1 MGRCPAE
8 GLEASIHVLFL
19 FGVAA
24 FLAYDWYKRDDKDR
38 PNRKQADWATALARF
53 VCRRPLGLVAIISA
67 YAAYLSLAAFV
78 DVDCLE
84 ARSLHLVTALEQ
96 YARQDE
102 VTSYNLDNWESAQ
115 KASIQRGLCAPA
127 RRRLAAVGDTEHLK
141 LFYAARNR
149 PNDVITEKSLLD
161 ARILEGRI
169 TSDDGFDDHCYV
181 AGGAGGAN
189 RRCSNAAVRSWT
201 DPFFAGGAVVGDA
214 AAVAA
219 AAAEFAQSA
228 EGRYFF
234 DVFFTIK
241 NPTSNVSRSEIFFS
255 LTDREAFR
263 QWAKDYLLPT
273 LERASTADTRVC
285 WLNGD
290 VNDIE
295 VEEAVTHD
303 ALLAIGSLIFVY
315 LCMIVHTRSPIV
327 ATVAMAQV
335 LASVPIGV
343 YLHRALFRVDQF
355 YVLNFLGLFIIAGIG
370 ADDSFLLFDV
380 WKAEVDRGPSRTLP
394 EILAAAYRAAG
405 ASMAVTSISSAASF
419 FANTYSTLPALRSF
433 GIFCGTLI
441 MVNFAFVMLVF
452 PAALVMRSRMR
463 PPAEDARVDVGGE
476 DVVDASS
483 VQVLE
488 RPATPTGDEGD
499 ANPLALRAAPAARS
513 RSRSED
519 EEREPLNLW
528 GRVAVVLA
536 TPAELAE
543 AYQRFKSWAAI
554 DKFFGRTLP
563 TAVKRFHKVI
573 LVAALA
579 LAVMG
584 FASTA
589 AELKADDEPPRFF
602 HRSHNLGLVY
612 ELSEDYF
619 AAGAERGLSS
629 AGGVVNVDVDAPTPG
644 PTPRPVAAPSAPT
657 PSTTTPNPSVKP
669 TAQPLPQPTPR
680 PTPEPT
686 PLANNP
692 TGAPVFAPTPKPTPL
707 PTPRPSSLPTLP
719 RPTTPAGPVAPQ
731 PTAAPTILTDER
743 FCNGAGTSYYD
754 DGGVNRCECFAGF
767 AGTRCQTQD
776 VQYLDPGAMVTLD
789 LVHGLKQR
797 PGKPT
802 ARYRFGKPRYRG
814 AFDLAE
820 PEAQVYVRDT
830 CLKAV
835 GKSKL
840 KANTAHSVCLLD
852 IFEAKFLAP
861 KGLGLP
867 VEPRDKFVELFAD
880 FRQSN
885 VLLDGS
891 RVEEWIGFDCATNEA
906 TWIRDHIVL
915 TVRRDSSVEDR
926 LDVFREWRDYLDERA
941 DGRPAGAGRALLASS
956 QEVMASLEANIVEN
970 SLIAATLSV
979 CSCFFCVLALTR
991 AVAHT
996 GLILACVV
1004 WINALLASL
1013 ITWMLGWKIGIIE
1026 AISFTIFVGVSVDY
1040 ALHVDRAFRYAC
1052 AGEMIRG
1059 GRLQQLRRALGEV
1072 GAPVAAAAA
1081 TTFGAAI
1088 FLLFCIIQP
1097 FYKLGALICA
1107 HTFLSAFA
1115 ALVVLPAVL
1124 VVMPDR
1130 SVSPAPVDDSEATA
1144 VDVPTTDAF
1153 ELPGLGHA
1161 ATDAGEGDTARA
1173 SRDDVKGPRHE
1184 SGEDLL

>member
-53 VCRRPLGLVAIISA
+53 VCRRPLGIVSIIAA

-343 YLHRALFRVDQF
+343 YLHRALFHVDQF

-513 RSRSED
+513 RSRSDD

-629 AGGVVNVDVDAPTPG
+629 ASGVANVDVEAPTPG

-840 KANTAHSVCLLD
+840 KANSVHSICVLS
-852 IFEAKFLAP
+852 IFETDFLGP
-861 KGLGLP
+861 MGLALP
-867 VEPRDKFVELFAD
+867 LGRDDFRNLFAE

-906 TWIRDHIVL
+906 TWVRDNIVL
-915 TVRRDSSVEDR
+915 TVRKDAAVEDR
-926 LDVFREWRDYLDERA
+926 LDVFQEWRDYLDDRA
-941 DGRPAGAGRALLASS
+941 SGRPAGVGRALLASS
-956 QEVMASLEANIVEN
+956 QEVMASLETNIVTG
-970 SLIAATLSV
+970 SLAAAGISV
-979 CSCFFCVLALTR
+979 AACFACVLLLTR
-991 AVAHT
+991 AVVHT
-996 GLILACVV
+996 GLVLATVV

-1013 ITWMLGWKIGIIE
+1013 ITWSLAWKIGIIE
-1026 AISFTIFVGVSVDY
+1026 AIAFTIFVGISVDY

-1107 HTFLSAFA
+1107 HTFLSAVA

-1144 VDVPTTDAF
+1144 VDVPTTEAF
-1153 ELPGLGHA
+1153 ELPGLGPA

-1173 SRDDVKGPRHE
+1173 SRDDVKGPGHE
-1184 SGEDLL
+1184 PGEDLL

>member
-161 ARILEGRI
+161 ARILEGRV

-343 YLHRALFRVDQF
+343 YLHRALFHVDQF

-513 RSRSED
+513 RSRSDD

-707 PTPRPSSLPTLP
+707 PTPRPSSVPA
-719 RPTTPAGPVAPQ
+719 PTTPVGPVAPQ

-840 KANTAHSVCLLD
+840 KANSVHSICVLS
-852 IFEAKFLAP
+852 IFETDFLGP
-861 KGLGLP
+861 MGLALP
-867 VEPRDKFVELFAD
+867 LGRDDFRNLFAE

-906 TWIRDHIVL
+906 TWIRDQIVL

-970 SLIAATLSV
+970 SLVAATLSV

-1107 HTFLSAFA
+1107 HTFLSAVA

-1161 ATDAGEGDTARA
+1161 ATDAGEGDTART
-1173 SRDDVKGPRHE
+1173 SRDDVKGPSHE
-1184 SGEDLL
+1184 PGEDLL

>member
-24 FLAYDWYKRDDKDR
+24 FLAWDRYKRDDLDR

-343 YLHRALFRVDQF
+343 YLHRALFHVDQF

-513 RSRSED
+513 RSRSDD

-719 RPTTPAGPVAPQ
+719 RPTTPVGPVAPQ

-840 KANTAHSVCLLD
+840 KANSVHSICVLS
-852 IFEAKFLAP
+852 IFETDFLGP
-861 KGLGLP
+861 MGLALP
-867 VEPRDKFVELFAD
+867 LGRDDFRNLFAE

-906 TWIRDHIVL
+906 TWVRDNIVL
-915 TVRRDSSVEDR
+915 TVRKDAAVEDR
-926 LDVFREWRDYLDERA
+926 LDVFQEWRDYLDDRA
-941 DGRPAGAGRALLASS
+941 SGRPAGVGRALLASS
-956 QEVMASLEANIVEN
+956 QEVMASLETNIVTG
-970 SLIAATLSV
+970 SLAAAGISV
-979 CSCFFCVLALTR
+979 AACFACVLLLTR
-991 AVAHT
+991 AVVHT
-996 GLILACVV
+996 GLVLATVV

-1013 ITWMLGWKIGIIE
+1013 ITWSLAWKIGIIE
-1026 AISFTIFVGVSVDY
+1026 AIAFTIFVGISVDY

-1052 AGEMIRG
+1052 AGEMIRA

-1081 TTFGAAI
+1081 TTFGAAV
-1088 FLLFCIIQP
+1088 FLLFCIILP
-1097 FYKLGALICA
+1097 FRKLGVLICA
-1107 HTFLSAFA
+1107 HTAFSGVA
-1115 ALVVLPAVL
+1115 ALVVLPAIL
-1124 VVMPDR
+1124 VVLPNKD
-1130 SVSPAPVDDSEATA
+1130 VSPAREEQTESSAVEMAPVQALPPLPEKGVRVAEQEKSDLD
-1144 VDVPTTDAF
+1144 DVPLDQD
-1153 ELPGLGHA
+1153 PGNYI
-1161 ATDAGEGDTARA
+1161 
-1173 SRDDVKGPRHE
+1173 
-1184 SGEDLL
+1184 

>member
-1 MGRCPAE
+1 M
-8 GLEASIHVLFL
+8 
-19 FGVAA
+19 
-24 FLAYDWYKRDDKDR
+24 
-38 PNRKQADWATALARF
+38 
-53 VCRRPLGLVAIISA
+53 
-67 YAAYLSLAAFV
+67 
-78 DVDCLE
+78 
-84 ARSLHLVTALEQ
+84 
-96 YARQDE
+96 
-102 VTSYNLDNWESAQ
+102 
-115 KASIQRGLCAPA
+115 
-127 RRRLAAVGDTEHLK
+127 
-141 LFYAARNR
+141 
-149 PNDVITEKSLLD
+149 
-161 ARILEGRI
+161 
-169 TSDDGFDDHCYV
+169 
-181 AGGAGGAN
+181 
-189 RRCSNAAVRSWT
+189 
-201 DPFFAGGAVVGDA
+201 
-214 AAVAA
+214 
-219 AAAEFAQSA
+219 
-228 EGRYFF
+228 
-234 DVFFTIK
+234 
-241 NPTSNVSRSEIFFS
+241 
-255 LTDREAFR
+255 
-263 QWAKDYLLPT
+263 
-273 LERASTADTRVC
+273 
-285 WLNGD
+285 
-290 VNDIE
+290 
-295 VEEAVTHD
+295 THD

-343 YLHRALFRVDQF
+343 YLHRALFHVDQF

-380 WKAEVDRGPSRTLP
+380 WKAEVDRGPARTLP

-419 FANTYSTLPALRSF
+419 FANAYSTLPALRSF

-452 PAALVMRSRMR
+452 PAALVVRSRMR

-499 ANPLALRAAPAARS
+499 ANPLALRAAPAAAS
-513 RSRSED
+513 RSRADD

-629 AGGVVNVDVDAPTPG
+629 AGGVVNVDVEAPTPG
-644 PTPRPVAAPSAPT
+644 PTPRPVAAPTAPT
-657 PSTTTPNPSVKP
+657 PSQTTPSIKP

-680 PTPEPT
+680 PTPEPS

-707 PTPRPSSLPTLP
+707 PTPRPSSVPA
-719 RPTTPAGPVAPQ
+719 PTTPVGPVAPQ

-754 DGGVNRCECFAGF
+754 DGGAIKCECFAGF
-767 AGTRCQTQD
+767 AGTRCETQD

-840 KANTAHSVCLLD
+840 KANAVHSICVLS
-852 IFEAKFLAP
+852 IFETDFLAP
-861 KGLGLP
+861 MGLALP
-867 VEPRDKFVELFAD
+867 LGRDDFRNLFAE

-906 TWIRDHIVL
+906 TWVRDNIVL
-915 TVRRDSSVEDR
+915 TVRKDAAVEDR
-926 LDVFREWRDYLDERA
+926 LDVFQEWRDYLDDRA
-941 DGRPAGAGRALLASS
+941 SGRPAGVGRALLASS
-956 QEVMASLEANIVEN
+956 QEVMASLETNIVTG
-970 SLIAATLSV
+970 SLAAAGISV
-979 CSCFFCVLALTR
+979 AACFACVLLLTR
-991 AVAHT
+991 AVVHT
-996 GLILACVV
+996 GLVLACVV

-1013 ITWMLGWKIGIIE
+1013 ITWSLAWPIGIIE
-1026 AISFTIFVGVSVDY
+1026 AIAFTIFVGISVDY

-1052 AGEMIRG
+1052 AGEMIRA

-1081 TTFGAAI
+1081 TTFGAAV
-1088 FLLFCIIQP
+1088 FLLFCIILP
-1097 FYKLGALICA
+1097 FRKLGVLICA
-1107 HTFLSAFA
+1107 HTAFSGVA
-1115 ALVVLPAVL
+1115 ALVVLPAIL
-1124 VVMPDR
+1124 VVLPNKD
-1130 SVSPAPVDDSEATA
+1130 VSPAREEQTESSAVEMAPVQAALPPLPEKGVRVAEQEKSDLD
-1144 VDVPTTDAF
+1144 DVPLDQD
-1153 ELPGLGHA
+1153 PGNYI
-1161 ATDAGEGDTARA
+1161 
-1173 SRDDVKGPRHE
+1173 
-1184 SGEDLL
+1184 